1 MLSTPLE
8 FLLEQGTQLQFEA
21 LRARFSGLPR
31 EELLRHLYD
40 SLITCGEWKQ
50 IVDHSPDG
58 IFLAGPDGRGIY
70 ANQAYKRISG
80 LSQEEIEDVPPEE
93 FLASRYIDRSCIMLV
108 KEQKQAV
115 TIESYFYRTGRQCLV
130 TCKPIL
136 DQEGKISV
144 MIGIIRDMT
153 EINGLREER
162 NSDKALIA
170 RYKDQV
176 ASLKKQLF
184 CGEELVVEDPAML
197 ELLRAAQKIAQVD
210 SPVMITGETGVGKEE
225 VAKYIHGSSPR
236 CENPFIKI
244 NCSTIP
250 EGLFES
256 ELFGYE
262 GGAFTGA
269 KREGK
274 PGLFEAA
281 DKGTIFLDEIGEL
294 PLAMQAKLLRVIQE
308 KEIIRVGGTHPVKVD
323 VRILSATNRD
333 LRQMVDEKAF
343 RIDLYYRLN
352 VVPIRIPPLRERPGD
367 LMPLAEHFRVEMNR
381 KYGYRKTFSREALQM
396 IQEYSWPGNIRELR
410 NVLERAIIIGEGDE
424 IGRPELESLQP
435 DLAGRGRVA
444 AAVPL
449 EERVK
454 RFEYGCMK
462 SAYRQYGNL
471 KDAAASVGMKKSTFA
486 GKFKQYRQQ
495 FGEIKEQSED
505 RF

>member
-1 MLSTPLE
+1 MRSIPLE
-8 FLLEQGTQLQFEA
+8 FLLEQGTQLQFET
-21 LRARFSGLPR
+21 LQARCSGLSR

-40 SLITCGEWKQ
+40 SLITCGEWKR

-70 ANQAYKRISG
+70 ANRAYERISG
-80 LSQEEIEDVPPEE
+80 LSREEIEDVPPEE
-93 FLASRYIDRSCIMLV
+93 FLASRYIDRSCILLV
-108 KEQKQAV
+108 REKKQAV

-136 DQEGKISV
+136 DREGKISV

-153 EINGLREER
+153 EINGLKEER
-162 NSDKALIA
+162 DSDKALIA

-184 CGEELVVEDPAML
+184 CGEELVVEDPSML
-197 ELLRAAQKIAQVD
+197 ELLRAARKIAQVD

-274 PGLFEAA
+274 RGLFEAA

-308 KEIIRVGGTHPVKVD
+308 REIIRVGGTRPVKVD

-333 LRQMVDEKAF
+333 LRAMVDEKAF

-381 KYGYRKTFSREALQM
+381 KYGYRKTFSREALRM
-396 IQEYSWPGNIRELR
+396 IREYSWPGNIRELR
-410 NVLERAIIIGEGDE
+410 NVLERAIIISEGDE
-424 IGRPELESLQP
+424 IGRAELESLQP
-435 DLAGRGRVA
+435 DLAGGGGAA

-454 RFEYGCMK
+454 RFEYSCMK
-462 SAYRQYGNL
+462 HAYRRCGNL

-495 FGEIKEQSED
+495 YGETEEQPEEGA
-505 RF
+505 

>member
-1 MLSTPLE
+1 MLSIPLE
-8 FLLEQGTQLQFEA
+8 FLLEQETQLRFET
-21 LRARFSGLPR
+21 LQARFSGLSR

-70 ANQAYKRISG
+70 ANRAYERISG
-80 LSQEEIEDVPPEE
+80 LSREEIKDIPPEE

-136 DQEGKISV
+136 DQTGNISV
-144 MIGIIRDMT
+144 MIGVIRDMT
-153 EINGLREER
+153 EINSLREER
-162 NSDKALIA
+162 DSDKALIA
-170 RYKDQV
+170 QYKDQI
-176 ASLKKQLF
+176 ANLKKQLF
-184 CGEELVVEDPAML
+184 CGDELVVEDPSML

-210 SPVMITGETGVGKEE
+210 SPVMITGESGVGKEE
-225 VAKYIHGSSPR
+225 IAKYIHGSSPR

-244 NCSTIP
+244 NCSAIP
-250 EGLFES
+250 EGLFEA

-269 KREGK
+269 KRDGK

-281 DKGTIFLDEIGEL
+281 DKGTLFLDEIGEL
-294 PLAMQAKLLRVIQE
+294 TPAMQAKLLRVVQE
-308 KEIIRVGGTHPVKVD
+308 KEVVRVGGTRTVKVD

-333 LRQMVDEKAF
+333 LRAMVDEKAF

-352 VVPIRIPPLRERPGD
+352 VVPIHIPPLRERPRD
-367 LMPLAEHFRVEMNR
+367 LMPLVEHFRVEMNR
-381 KYGYRKTFSREALQM
+381 KYGYRKTFSRDALQ
-396 IQEYSWPGNIRELR
+396 IIREYSWPGNIRELR
-410 NVLERAIIIGEGDE
+410 NVLERTIIISEGDE
-424 IGRPELESLQP
+424 IGRSELETLYP
-435 DLAGRGRVA
+435 DLAGASGTTAV
-444 AAVPL
+444 VPL

-462 SAYRQYGNL
+462 SAYRQYGSL
-471 KDAAASVGMKKSTFA
+471 KAAAASVGMKKSTFA
-486 GKFKQYRQQ
+486 GKFKQYR
-495 FGEIKEQSED
+495 EQYDEAEVQPQD
-505 RF
+505 HF